1 LIEKLRDIAKEQH
14 NLTPKQ
20 IEYCNDVALDIHLRA
35 RKWDMD
41 KATYILNE
49 SLAWVKQHEE
59 LLTTLV
65 NFFSFFFFFF
75 FYFHNSYLFFISF
88 FSVSFTKKK
97 KKIIILEMSWLFRK
111 SKITLF

>member
-1 LIEKLRDIAKEQH
+1 MFKKKLEKAELIEKLRDIAKEQH

-65 NFFSFFFFFF
+65 IFLFLLFLFPQFLPLLYFFSF
-75 FYFHNSYLFFISF
+75 LF
-88 FSVSFTKKK
+88 
-97 KKIIILEMSWLFRK
+97 L
-111 SKITLF
+111 